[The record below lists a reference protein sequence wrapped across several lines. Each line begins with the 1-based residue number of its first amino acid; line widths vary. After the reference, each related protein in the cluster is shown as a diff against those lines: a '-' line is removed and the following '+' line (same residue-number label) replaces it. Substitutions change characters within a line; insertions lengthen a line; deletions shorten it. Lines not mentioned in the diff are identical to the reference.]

1 MAKDELDR
9 IVDSAVRDFGAVE
22 PPPGLESRVLNRV
35 RFEEAR
41 RPWAT
46 RPWTTMWYWALAGSA
61 ALAGMVTLWVW
72 PQANAPNIPLPSAV
86 VAAKRESPPPA
97 FTTTLPKRVAA
108 AHHHART
115 RASSQHLSAEESA
128 LVALVSAHPEEAV
141 SVVADLRQKLS
152 APFQIASLSIAPI
165 EIKSLSEEKNQ

>member
-41 RPWAT
+41 RPW
-46 RPWTTMWYWALAGSA
+46 TTMWYWALAGSA
-61 ALAGMVTLWVW
+61 ALAVIVTAWVW
-72 PQANAPNIPLPSAV
+72 PQAKAPKIPSPPAV
-86 VAAKRESPPPA
+86 VAAKRESPPPV
-97 FTTTLPKRVAA
+97 FTTTVPKRVAA